1 MATSSIEV
9 KPKEK
14 TSQRPISSYVLKIAS
29 RCNLNCKYC
38 YVYNLT
44 DKTYLDQPA
53 VMSAEIVQAAIE
65 KARSHCLKHELSTV
79 EFIFHGGEPLLA
91 GQEFFRTFTQQA
103 NRILLPEIQPRF
115 SVQTNATLLTKE
127 WLDLLTELKVSFGV
141 SLDGT
146 PEVNDA
152 NRVDH
157 QGRGSYDRVKAGLDL
172 IKTEER
178 FVENMNGIL
187 TVINIKS
194 EPLEIYRHFRSLGV
208 RSIDLRL
215 PDATHDIPPPGID
228 PQGTNTP
235 YADWLIPIFD
245 EWFAD
250 ADTGFTVRLFQ
261 NIIGLIF
268 GSQRSTVDIGA
279 RSSNFVVI
287 ETNGSIEPSG
297 ALKACYEGIT
307 KIGLNVLSNE
317 IDEIFDIPVVALF
330 ASAEDELPDACKQ
343 CPIVSV
349 CGGGKPPHRYSSVNG
364 FNNPSVYCRDLMK
377 LIAHVQEKV
386 IGELPDGLRQEMAL
400 ATLKE
405 LVTD

>member
-1 MATSSIEV
+1 MAPSVTAT
-9 KPKEK
+9 KPGEK
-14 TSQRPISSYVLKIAS
+14 KTQPPITSYVLKIAS

-53 VMSAEIVQAAIE
+53 VMSSEIVQATIE
-65 KARSHCLKHELSTV
+65 KARNHCLKHDLASV

-91 GQEFFRTFTQQA
+91 GEEFFRKFTETA
-103 NRILLPEIQPRF
+103 NKILLPDIQPRF
-115 SVQTNATLLTKE
+115 SVQTNATLLTRE

-157 QGRGSYDRVKAGLDL
+157 QGRGSYHRVKAGLDL
-172 IKTEER
+172 IKSDQR
-178 FVENMNGIL
+178 YVESMNGIL

-194 EPLEIYRHFRSLGV
+194 EPLEIYRHFRGLGV

-250 ADTGFTVRLFQ
+250 ADTGFTVKLFQ

-317 IDEIFDIPVVALF
+317 IDEVYDIPVVALF
-330 ASAEDELPDACKQ
+330 ADAEEELPDTCKK

-349 CGGGKPPHRYSSVNG
+349 CGGGKPPHRFSSVNG

-377 LIAHVQEKV
+377 LIVHVQEKV
-386 IGELPDGLRQEMAL
+386 VAELPETLRQEMAL

>member
-1 MATSSIEV
+1 MVPSLTEA
-9 KPKEK
+9 KPESKK
-14 TSQRPISSYVLKIAS
+14 IQRPISSYVLKIAS

-44 DKTYLDQPA
+44 DKTYLNQPA
-53 VMSAEIVQAAIE
+53 VMSNEIVQATIE
-65 KARSHCLKHELSTV
+65 KARSHCLKHELTGV

-91 GQEFFRTFTQQA
+91 GQDFFRSFTEAA
-103 NRILLPEIQPRF
+103 NKILLPDIQPRF
-115 SVQTNATLLTKE
+115 SVQTNATLLTRE
-127 WLDLLTELKVSFGV
+127 WLELLTELKVSFGV

-157 QGRGSYDRVKAGLDL
+157 QGRGSYHRVKAGLDL
-172 IKTEER
+172 IKSEDR
-178 FVENMNGIL
+178 FAENMNGIL
-187 TVINIKS
+187 TVINVKS
-194 EPLEIYRHFRSLGV
+194 DPLEIYRHFRSLGV

-215 PDATHDIPPPGID
+215 PDATHDIPPPGVD

-245 EWFAD
+245 EWFED

-268 GSQRSTVDIGA
+268 GSQRTTVDIGA

-287 ETNGSIEPSG
+287 ETDGSIEPSG

-307 KIGLNVLSNE
+307 KIGLNVLSNQ

-330 ASAEDELPDACKQ
+330 ASAEDELPDTCKK

-349 CGGGKPPHRYSSVNG
+349 CGGGKPPHRYSSANG

-386 IGELPDGLRQEMAL
+386 LGELPHELRQEMAL

-405 LVTD
+405 LVTE